1 MENKTTLQEVNIKIQ
16 SIEDEL
22 SKLKSLV
29 FVQFNFQGD
38 WVVLRDAEGESITCL
53 LEARS
58 FLRSNPPLSTY
69 WQISQFDQAM
79 MDNGSIDNI

>member
-29 FVQFNFQGD
+29 FVQFNFKGG
-38 WVVLRDAEGESITCL
+38 WVVLKNIEGESITCL
-53 LEARS
+53 GEAKS
-58 FLRSNPPLSTY
+58 FLRSNPPDRY
-69 WQISQFDQAM
+69 WEISQFDQAM
-79 MDNGSIDNI
+79 MDNAQIDNI